1 MTAVLKLLRD
11 DAHVSVSSLQTYL
24 KCPTQYEHRYVR
36 RTPVENR
43 PGALAF
49 GSAVHAALARY
60 YTSLR
65 DVVSSAPE
73 LAVPTADELA
83 QTFRDAWQRESE
95 SDSPLLLGE
104 NETVDSLTDTGVAM
118 LAVFA
123 AQVVPP
129 VAVTDVEMAFACEV
143 DDDGT
148 RLVGVLD
155 VVARDEDGAY
165 RILEHKTAG
174 RRWTPDRLA
183 SDLQLTAYSLA
194 APLLGLGD
202 AAVDVQLLLK
212 TKKPAFEVL
221 HTARTDADRR
231 DLVATVSGVTKAIKA
246 GAFYPVR
253 DWHCRG
259 CQFAG
264 ACVAG

>member
-1 MTAVLKLLRD
+1 MSTVLKLLRD

-24 KCPTQYEHRYVR
+24 KCPAQFEHRYVR
-36 RTPVENR
+36 KTPAENR

-49 GSAVHAALARY
+49 GSAIHAALAHY
-60 YTSLR
+60 YSSLR
-65 DVVSSAPE
+65 TVGSAPTAEE
-73 LAVPTADELA
+73 LSQIFCDN
-83 QTFRDAWQRESE
+83 WQRETAATP
-95 SDSPLLLGE
+95 PLVLGDG
-104 NETVDSLTDTGVAM
+104 ETVGRLADTGVAM

-129 VAVTDVEMAFACEV
+129 AAVTDVEMPFAVEV
-143 DDDGT
+143 GEDGT

-155 VVARDEDGAY
+155 AVVSDEDGVY

-174 RRWTPDRLA
+174 RRWTPDRIA
-183 SDLQLTAYSLA
+183 SDLQVTAYSLA
-194 APLLGLGD
+194 APMLGLGHD

-212 TKKPAFEVL
+212 TKRPAFEVL
-221 HTARTDADRR
+221 HTARTDADRC

-246 GAFYPVR
+246 GAFYPMR

-259 CQFAG
+259 CQYAG

>member
-11 DAHVSVSSLQTYL
+11 EPHVSVSALQSYL
-24 KCPTQYEHRYVR
+24 KCPSQFAHRYLR
-36 RTPVENR
+36 KTPIENR

-49 GSAVHAALARY
+49 GSAMHAALARY
-60 YTSLR
+60 YSALR
-65 DVVSSAPE
+65 DGVAAP
-73 LAVPTADELA
+73 VADEMA
-83 QTFRDAWQRESE
+83 QTFRDVWQREAE
-95 SDSPLLLGE
+95 SDPPLLLGE
-104 NETVDSLTDTGVAM
+104 HETVDILTDTGMAM
-118 LAVFA
+118 LAEFA
-123 AQVVPP
+123 AQVVAP
-129 VAVTDVEMAFACEV
+129 ATVTDVEMPFAVEV
-143 DDDGT
+143 DKDGT

-155 VVARDEDGAY
+155 AVVRDEDGAY

-174 RRWTPDRLA
+174 RRWTSDRLA
-183 SDLQLTAYSLA
+183 SDLQLSAYNLA
-194 APLLGLGD
+194 APLLGLGN

-259 CQFAG
+259 CAYAG

>member
-24 KCPTQYEHRYVR
+24 KCPRAYEHRHVR

-49 GSAVHAALARY
+49 GSAIHSALARY
-60 YTSLR
+60 YSALR
-65 DVVSSAPE
+65 DVVSSAAD

-83 QTFRDAWQRESE
+83 QTFRDVWQRETE
-95 SDSPLLLGE
+95 SDPPLLLGE
-104 NETVDSLTDTGVAM
+104 HETVDSLTDTGVAM

-129 VAVTDVEMAFACEV
+129 AAVTDVEMPFAIEV
-143 DDDGT
+143 DEGGT

-155 VVARDEDGAY
+155 AVVRDEDGAY

-174 RRWTPDRLA
+174 KKWSSDRLA
-183 SDLQLTAYSLA
+183 ADLQPTAYHLA
-194 APLLGLGD
+194 APMLGLGD

-212 TKKPAFEVL
+212 TKKPSFEVL
-221 HTARTDADRR
+221 HATRTDADRR
-231 DLVATVSGVTKAIKA
+231 DLVATVTGVTKAIKA

-259 CQFAG
+259 CQYAG

>member
-24 KCPTQYEHRYVR
+24 KCPAQYEHRYVR

-60 YTSLR
+60 YSALR
-65 DVVSSAPE
+65 DVVSSAPQ
-73 LAVPTADELA
+73 LSVPTADELA
-83 QTFRDAWQRESE
+83 QTFRDAWQRETE
-95 SDSPLLLGE
+95 SDPPLLLGE
-104 NETVDSLTDTGVAM
+104 NETVDGLTDIGTTM

-129 VAVTDVEMAFACEV
+129 AAVTDVEMPFAVEV
-143 DDDGT
+143 DEDGT

-155 VVARDEDGAY
+155 AVTRDEDGAFK
-165 RILEHKTAG
+165 ILEHKTAS

-212 TKKPAFEVL
+212 TRRPSFEVL
-221 HTARTDADRR
+221 HASRTDSDRR
-231 DLVATVSGVTKAIKA
+231 DLVATVAGVTKAIKA
-246 GAFYPVR
+246 GVFYPVR

-259 CQFAG
+259 CQYAG
-264 ACVAG
+264 VCLAG